1 MTEKSQGSATQP
13 VVNNAVG
20 GTHKVCAEFEI
31 NMLEVIAHV
40 ALICVYLLY
49 YTHTSKRRQNLN
61 TRGCLGSGSVGCG
74 REESHVM
81 SFHMN
86 SLVLLFFFMGLLACH
101 SGHELCPET
110 AICPQKRA
118 LIILIPKEKT
128 RALIRRDLGSSPSL
142 PPSSWCVTVEL
153 LSLAYGP
160 TDRKRDRERD
170 LRDSCQGRR
179 LLGIF
184 PNGIRNKTTSIL
196 QYGFFL

>member
-86 SLVLLFFFMGLLACH
+86 SLVLLFFLWVCLLVIQDMNC
-101 SGHELCPET
+101 
-110 AICPQKRA
+110 A
-118 LIILIPKEKT
+118 LRQQSVPKKE
-128 RALIRRDLGSSPSL
+128 P
-142 PPSSWCVTVEL
+142 
-153 LSLAYGP
+153 
-160 TDRKRDRERD
+160 
-170 LRDSCQGRR
+170 
-179 LLGIF
+179 
-184 PNGIRNKTTSIL
+184 
-196 QYGFFL
+196 

>member
-81 SFHMN
+81 SFQMN
-86 SLVLLFFFMGLLACH
+86 SLVLFFF
-101 SGHELCPET
+101 
-110 AICPQKRA
+110 
-118 LIILIPKEKT
+118 
-128 RALIRRDLGSSPSL
+128 
-142 PPSSWCVTVEL
+142 
-153 LSLAYGP
+153 
-160 TDRKRDRERD
+160 
-170 LRDSCQGRR
+170 
-179 LLGIF
+179 
-184 PNGIRNKTTSIL
+184 
-196 QYGFFL
+196 YGFACLSFRT